1 MSGPRWD
8 IPNTWAWTIADSIS
22 QIIGGGTPTASNPEN
37 FTENGIPWITPADLT
52 GYHQKYISRGK
63 RDLTQQGYATSS
75 ASLMPAGTVLFSSRA
90 PIGYCVISE
99 NEVSTNQG
107 FKSFLPENG
116 VFPEYLY
123 YYLKS
128 SVEYI
133 DTLAS
138 GTTFREISGTKAQ
151 QISIP
156 LPPTAEQQRIV
167 AKIDALFARSSR
179 AREALAAIPALID
192 RYRQAVLAAAFRGD
206 LTADWREAQRP
217 AAPKIVA
224 RNPID
229 GRAKDLPAL
238 PDAWEW
244 RAVGDLADISGG
256 LTKNQKRHQL
266 PRKMPYLRVANVYAN
281 ELRLDEIAE
290 IGVTPGEAEKLRLKN
305 GDLLI
310 VEGNGSLDQIGRVA
324 LWTDEVAGC
333 GHQNHIIRARPLPNI
348 VPKFVLYWLLSPLG
362 RNAIQAV
369 ASSSSGLHTLSISKV
384 SGLPIPFCSPDEMQ
398 AVVERI
404 EVQLSALDKGG
415 AEYYRASA
423 LIDRLDQSILDKAF
437 SGRLVPQDPADEP
450 AAQLLERIR
459 AARAAARN
467 PKRGRRARG

>member
-1 MSGPRWD
+1 MSGDLPKGWVETSIGSITAPYASIDPTKTPNKIFRYID
-8 IPNTWAWTIADSIS
+8 IGSIDNERLE
-22 QIIGGGTPTASNPEN
+22 IKGTKE
-37 FTENGIPWITPADLT
+37 FL
-52 GYHQKYISRGK
+52 GK
-63 RDLTQQGYATSS
+63 DA
-75 ASLMPAGTVLFSSRA
+75 PSRA
-90 PIGYCVISE
+90 RRLISFGDTIFSTVRTYLRNIAFIQETHEGYLTSTGIAILRPVPGVVPQFLFRY
-99 NEVSTNQG
+99 VSSQPFVDAVSQG
-107 FKSFLPENG
+107 M
-116 VFPEYLY
+116 
-123 YYLKS
+123 
-128 SVEYI
+128 
-133 DTLAS
+133 D
-138 GTTFREISGTKAQ
+138 GTMYPAINDSDLDAHL
-151 QISIP
+151 IP
-156 LPPTAEQQRIV
+156 LPPTAEQHRIV

-290 IGVTPGEAEKLRLKN
+290 IGVTPGEAEKLRLKS

-459 AARAAARN
+459 AARAAAPN